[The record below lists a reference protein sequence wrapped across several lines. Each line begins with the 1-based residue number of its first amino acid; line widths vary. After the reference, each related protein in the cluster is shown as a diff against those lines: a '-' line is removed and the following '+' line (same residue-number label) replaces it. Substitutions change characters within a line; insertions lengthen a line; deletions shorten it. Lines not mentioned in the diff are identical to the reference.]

1 MIAPIRKLSLQTEA
15 TIAKIEIVEIETT
28 SLRSKYAGE
37 KAGAGPG
44 GRKKL
49 IKGKI
54 GDWELL
60 KQMEMKEREKDEAVA
75 ERAKGNAERATG
87 TRRGTGSISR
97 ASGTAQKAK
106 VCLTQIFARSENSL
120 TKPKATTPVPD
131 SPMPSDAIGG
141 SDYES
146 TPSCSN
152 FWSSRSPGWLLRAF
166 YHQGTEKA
174 YFLEAGV

>member
-1 MIAPIRKLSLQTEA
+1 MDAREIAG
-15 TIAKIEIVEIETT
+15 IETT
-28 SLRSKYAGE
+28 SLRSKYAGK

-60 KQMEMKEREKDEAVA
+60 KQMEMEEREKDEAAA
-75 ERAKGNAERATG
+75 ERAKAKAKRAGG
-87 TRRGTGSISR
+87 TRKGTDSTAR

-106 VCLTQIFARSENSL
+106 LCFTQFLLRSENSL

-131 SPMPSDAIGG
+131 SPMSNDTIEG
-141 SDYES
+141 SNYEP
-146 TPSCSN
+146 TASCST
-152 FWSSRSPGWLLRAF
+152 FEAAEAQVDCRRPSTTRALRKRTFQKPVYSGFA
-166 YHQGTEKA
+166 TDE
-174 YFLEAGV
+174 

>member
-15 TIAKIEIVEIETT
+15 TIAKAEIAEIETA
-28 SLRSKYAGE
+28 SLRSKYAGK

-60 KQMEMKEREKDEAVA
+60 KQMEMEEREKDEAVA
-75 ERAKGNAERATG
+75 ERAKAKAKRATG
-87 TRRGTGSISR
+87 TRRGTGSTAR

-106 VCLTQIFARSENSL
+106 VCLTQIFA
-120 TKPKATTPVPD
+120 T
-131 SPMPSDAIGG
+131 
-141 SDYES
+141 
-146 TPSCSN
+146 
-152 FWSSRSPGWLLRAF
+152 F
-166 YHQGTEKA
+166 
-174 YFLEAGV
+174 